1 MRGNIL
7 KEKNRILWIG
17 SSQSETQFRNMS
29 TENIGQ
35 ASSYASQKGL
45 IKGID
50 KVLGD
55 DTVLDSINLVCY
67 PAYPVYQ
74 NISVPEE
81 IWSRRNGSYDLQIG
95 YKNKGL
101 LRYYYREKEVYKGV
115 KKWAVDHAQKTE
127 NVFIYGPTVGKLRAA
142 LYLKKKFGCKIFVI
156 IPDIPDFVNLNAS
169 KVIRILKKIAG
180 FMMRRSFRQV
190 DGFIL
195 YSALMANFYKF
206 SPEQWMLMEGVFDE
220 DEIKLANDCVER
232 ENKTIFYCGSLDKDR
247 GIVNLLEAFHSIEDQ
262 ECRLV
267 LAGKGDAEDE
277 INKFSALDS
286 RINYIGFIS
295 DRQRILEL
303 ERKVGILIHLWDTE
317 KFSVTYGFPSKL
329 FEYLVSGGT
338 VIAPKMVEISEEYS
352 KFILTIENTNV
363 DGIKQTLLKALST
376 DKNERLVNGLSARNF
391 IMEKK
396 SSVAQ
401 AKRILQFAKII

>member
-1 MRGNIL
+1 M

-29 TENIGQ
+29 TDNIGQ

-74 NISVPEE
+74 SINVPEE
-81 IWSRRNGSYDLQIG
+81 IWSRKNGSYDLQVG

-101 LRYYYREKEVYKGV
+101 LRYFYREKEVYRGV
-115 KKWAVDHAQKTE
+115 RKWAADHAKNTDKI
-127 NVFIYGPTVGKLRAA
+127 FIYGPTVGKLRGA
-142 LYLKKKFGCKIFVI
+142 LYLKKKFNCDVYVI

-169 KVIRILKKIAG
+169 KVIRILKRVAG
-180 FMMRRSFRQV
+180 FIMRHSFRKA

-195 YSALMANFYKF
+195 YSALMADFYKF

-220 DEIKLANDCVER
+220 DEIALANDCAER

-247 GIVNLLEAFHSIEDQ
+247 GIVNLLEAFHSIEDK

-267 LAGKGDAEDE
+267 LAGRGDAEED
-277 INKFSALDS
+277 INKFSQLDG
-286 RINYIGFIS
+286 RIEYIGFIT

-303 ERKVGILIHLWDTE
+303 ERKVGVLIHLWDTE

-338 VIAPKMVEISEEYS
+338 VIAPKMVEISEEYQ
-352 KFILTIENTNV
+352 KYILSIDNTSV
-363 DGIKQTLLKALST
+363 DGIKDTLLKALSI
-376 DKNERLVNGLSARNF
+376 DSNDRLKNGLAARNF

-401 AKRILQFAKII
+401 ARRILKFAKII